1 MTIRIPNLVK
11 TPASLSAGPRIDA
24 WAKVTG
30 QALYA
35 DDIRWPN
42 MAYGVLVASP
52 YPHARI
58 VKVDLEPA
66 QAMPGVL
73 AALAGPGSVAP
84 YGIMPSTQDEHA
96 LATDKVVYLGEP
108 VAAVAATTLAAARD
122 AAGKIVCEYEVLKPV
137 LRPGIEKENPGME
150 PVHPG
155 RLEGNLFKEVD
166 LEFGDTAKGFLHA
179 YTTAEDT
186 FFYQGSAHVA
196 MEPHAALGYWTP
208 EGRVELITATQT
220 PHYVQRELAVALGI
234 ESYRIR
240 VRASVVGGGFGG
252 KSELFPHEIA
262 AVLLSRACGRPVKIT
277 LSREEVFYA
286 HRGRHPVSMRVRT
299 AWNKDG
305 RIQAMDFR
313 SVLDGGAY
321 ASYGLATTYY
331 TGALQTVTYTIPA
344 YHFHGERWYT
354 NKPPCGPKRGHG
366 TTQPRALVEVHL
378 DRVARALGID
388 PIELRRRNLTPAY
401 SVTINQLEVGSSGL
415 QACLDAVESLS
426 NWHARRSRPDPDRG
440 LGFACSAYLSG
451 AGLPIYWNPLPH
463 SGVRMAVNRDG
474 GVQVF
479 CGLTDIG
486 QGAETML
493 VVLVAK
499 ALGIKADRIRVYT
512 ADTGTTPV
520 DLGSYS
526 SRVSMMAG
534 NAVLEAAQRMRQ
546 ILKDSVCAH
555 KGVAQSMVVQDGEL
569 FYVQG
574 DEPISFTQA
583 VLWAEEDL
591 GPLTTFGAYTP
602 PKALGRYKGAG
613 VGPSPAYSFTAC
625 VADVSVDREDGRV
638 TVHHLWVAHDLGT
651 PLHAPSVE
659 GQIRGGVVM
668 GLGEVLMERQA
679 FNPDGRHRGPHLLGY
694 PIPTIRDVP
703 PITIAVVGEPDPRG
717 PMGAKEVGQG
727 PLNPVIPAV
736 INAISDAVGIDVN
749 ETPVTPDKVLRALN
763 QKSRRKGL

>member
-1 MTIRIPNLVK
+1 M
-11 TPASLSAGPRIDA
+11 SAGTSDLVTPKALSVGHRIDA

-58 VKVDLEPA
+58 LTVDLEPA
-66 QAMPGVL
+66 KAMVGVL
-73 AALAGPGSVAP
+73 AAVAGPGSVTP
-84 YGIMPSTQDEHA
+84 YGIMPSTQDEQA

-108 VAAVAATTLAAARD
+108 LAAIAATTLEAARN
-122 AAGKIVCEYEVLKPV
+122 AARQVRCEYEVLKPV
-137 LRPGIEKENPGME
+137 LRPGIGKEKPGME
-150 PVHPG
+150 PVHPD
-155 RLEGNLFKEVD
+155 RPQRDLFKEVE
-166 LEFGDTAKGFLHA
+166 LEFGDTAQGFFKA
-179 YTTAEDT
+179 FETAEDT
-186 FFYQGSAHVA
+186 FFYQGNTHVA
-196 MEPHAALGYWTP
+196 MEPHSALGYWTP

-220 PHYVQRELAVALGI
+220 PHYVQRELALALGI
-234 ESYRIR
+234 ASYRIR

-286 HRGRHPVSMRVRT
+286 HRGRHPVSMRVKT
-299 AWNKDG
+299 AWDENG
-305 RIQAMDFR
+305 RIRAMDFG

-331 TGALQTVTYTIPA
+331 TGALQTVTYAIPR
-344 YHFHGERWYT
+344 YHFHAARWYT

-366 TTQPRALVEVHL
+366 TTQPRALVEVHF

-388 PIELRRRNLTPAY
+388 PIELRRRNLTPGY
-401 SVTINQLEVGSSGL
+401 SLTVNALEVGSSGL
-415 QACLDAVESLS
+415 EACLNRVEVLS
-426 NWHARRSRPDPDRG
+426 NWHTRHSRPEPDRG

-479 CGLTDIG
+479 SGLTDIG

-493 VVLVAK
+493 TVLVAK
-499 ALGIKADRIRVYT
+499 ALGINPDRIRVYT

-546 ILKDSVCAH
+546 ILTDSVCSRTGANPSQ
-555 KGVAQSMVVQDGEL
+555 VIQVGEL
-569 FYVQG
+569 FELPG
-574 DEPISFTQA
+574 DQTVTFTQA
-583 VLWAEEDL
+583 VLWAEEDV
-591 GPLTTFGAYTP
+591 GPLTTFGGYTP
-602 PKALGRYKGAG
+602 PKAVGRYKGAG

-625 VADVSVDREDGRV
+625 VADVSVDREDGQVR
-638 TVHHLWVAHDLGT
+638 VHHLWVAHDPGT
-651 PLHAPSVE
+651 VLHAPSVE

-668 GLGEVLMERQA
+668 GLGEVLMERQT

-694 PIPTIRDVP
+694 PIPTIQDIP
-703 PITIAVVGEPDPRG
+703 PITIAVVGEPDPKG

-736 INAISDAVGIDVN
+736 INAISDAVGIDLN
-749 ETPVTPDKVLRALN
+749 ETPVTPDKVLRGLDP
-763 QKSRRKGL
+763 KSRRKGL